1 MSDIKLSESNT
12 SSQNYKIKSFTGYAI
27 LILLVIG
34 ALLLSGK
41 LGPNFFVVVLFVLI
55 VLIPVFIIFRK
66 NLVNV
71 LPKPLADNLLE
82 IDERQ
87 EEAKKQKKV
96 YEIKRVTREIGMYIL
111 VTVLL
116 LGAFFQL
123 YLTKYSIKEKKSLYT
138 IFGALACIILS
149 GVIILEF
156 EHISNYFSGKRPDI
170 TTPTNIM

>member
-12 SSQNYKIKSFTGYAI
+12 ASQNYKIKSFTGYAV

-41 LGPNFFVVVLFVLI
+41 LGPNFFVIVLFALI

-66 NLVNV
+66 NLVHV
-71 LPKPLADNLLE
+71 LPKPLSDNLLE
-82 IDERQ
+82 IDEKQ

-96 YEIKRVTREIGMYIL
+96 YKTKRVTKEIGMYIL

-123 YLTKYSIKEKKSLYT
+123 YLTKYAIKEKKSLYT

-156 EHISNYFSGKRPDI
+156 EHISNYFSD
-170 TTPTNIM
+170 

>member
-12 SSQNYKIKSFTGYAI
+12 ASQNYKIKSFTGYAV

-41 LGPNFFVVVLFVLI
+41 LGPNFFVIVLFVLI

-66 NLVNV
+66 NLVHV
-71 LPKPLADNLLE
+71 LPKPLSDNLLE
-82 IDERQ
+82 IDEKQ

-96 YEIKRVTREIGMYIL
+96 YKTKRVTKEIGMYIL

-123 YLTKYSIKEKKSLYT
+123 YLTKYAIKEKKSLYT

-156 EHISNYFSGKRPDI
+156 EHISNYFSD
-170 TTPTNIM
+170 